1 MYLTNNYNNIPNIN
15 IIKSNW
21 NYSIDIILIN
31 LDFNMLDL
39 FLIFKSYQLEHGVYI
54 NSIYLILSN
63 KNQSSFFVYN
73 KLSLSLILEGD
84 FKSFEKY
91 IQEKLFND
99 YEYIKNFENI
109 GFRLVYWN
117 IFKFINNNALL
128 YPNYPWNNKLY
139 DMYLLDKKYEKN
151 KNINLIKE
159 NSELKKKIIEL
170 QEQIEIYK
178 KK

>member
-1 MYLTNNYNNIPNIN
+1 
-15 IIKSNW
+15 
-21 NYSIDIILIN
+21 
-31 LDFNMLDL
+31 MLDL

-109 GFRLVYWN
+109 GFRLVY
-117 IFKFINNNALL
+117 
-128 YPNYPWNNKLY
+128 
-139 DMYLLDKKYEKN
+139 
-151 KNINLIKE
+151 
-159 NSELKKKIIEL
+159 
-170 QEQIEIYK
+170 
-178 KK
+178 